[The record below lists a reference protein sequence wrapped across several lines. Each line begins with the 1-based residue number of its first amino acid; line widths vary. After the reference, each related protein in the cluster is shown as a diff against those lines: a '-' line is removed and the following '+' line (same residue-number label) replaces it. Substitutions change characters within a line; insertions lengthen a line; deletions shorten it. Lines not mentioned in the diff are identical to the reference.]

1 MFYKLLLF
9 KQNKQ
14 LISNLRVGGF
24 VRTTRCDTVY
34 FSGKKSPSVSPLMS
48 YATPLS
54 RDAIDADW
62 PRTSISAL
70 QSSEPT
76 ERSIRSKFKLVQLY
90 HQVMAHLLWSS
101 LCSRL
106 RASQNHTNNVVVQRG
121 LSCGSEPPAV
131 KERRKDASDVRAP

>member
-54 RDAIDADW
+54 RDAIDAD
-62 PRTSISAL
+62 
-70 QSSEPT
+70 
-76 ERSIRSKFKLVQLY
+76 
-90 HQVMAHLLWSS
+90 
-101 LCSRL
+101 
-106 RASQNHTNNVVVQRG
+106 
-121 LSCGSEPPAV
+121 
-131 KERRKDASDVRAP
+131 